1 MGMLLRR
8 YHEDVSNIK
17 ADGVTTRDMVAPK
30 PTHSAPKEKAEG
42 KKEKEADKPVITA
55 EEIDAMNGTKLR
67 KFAKDQGIDKPE
79 DLTVGE
85 LRAVLHEKF
94 G

>member
-8 YHEDVSNIK
+8 YHADVSNIK
-17 ADGVTTRDMVAPK
+17 ADGVTTKEMVAPK
-30 PTHSAPKEKAEG
+30 PAHSAPKAEG

-85 LRAVLHEKF
+85 LRAVLHEQF